1 MDRKY
6 KALGMMSG
14 TSLDGLDM
22 AFCVF
27 GEEEGK
33 WSFELIAAKTI
44 EYTEEWKEKLDQA
57 IHLDALQLALLD
69 QAYGTWLGEQVAGF
83 IRRYQVQ
90 PELIASHG
98 HTVFHQPEQGLT
110 LQIGSGQHLAMQVDI
125 PVICDFRTM
134 DVALGGQGAPLVPI
148 GDRLLFGDFDFCL
161 NLGGISNI
169 SFDLDGERVAYDIG
183 AANMLLNYLSNQ
195 VGKNYDANGAMAAT
209 GSLDQLLFDQLNALD
224 YFQADFPK
232 SLGREWFD
240 DACLPILKA
249 TKSNIPDQL
258 HTACKHIAFQIA
270 ENIKKIL
277 PGQQTQKLLVTGGGA
292 KNDFLIECLEYAL
305 PERVTLHIPEEKLI
319 DYKEA
324 IVFALLGVLRSRGEI
339 NTLHSVTGASR
350 SESCGRLFR
359 QKYTG
364 VAVF

>member
-1 MDRKY
+1 MDGKY

-27 GEEEGK
+27 EQEEGK

-44 EYTEEWKEKLDQA
+44 AYTDEWKEKLDQA

-134 DVALGGQGAPLVPI
+134 DVALGGQGAPLVPM
-148 GDRLLFGDFDFCL
+148 GDRLLFSDFDFCL
-161 NLGGISNI
+161 NLGGISNV
-169 SFDLDGERVAYDIG
+169 SFELDGERIAYDIG

-195 VGKNYDANGAMAAT
+195 VGKEYDANGTMAAS
-209 GSLDQLLFDQLNALD
+209 GAFDQLLFDQLNALD

-240 DACLPILKA
+240 EHCIPILKNSRA
-249 TKSNIPDQL
+249 DIADQL
-258 HTACKHIAFQIA
+258 HTACRHIAFQIA
-270 ENIKKIL
+270 EDIKSIL
-277 PGQQTQKLLVTGGGA
+277 PGQEAQKLLVTGGGA
-292 KNDFLIECLEYAL
+292 KNGFLMECLETAL
-305 PERVTLHIPEEKLI
+305 PEQVTLHIPEEKLI

-339 NTLHSVTGASR
+339 NTLHSVTGASH
-350 SESCGRLFR
+350 SESCGRVFR

-364 VAVF
+364 VEI